1 MPVSSW
7 FSVSMS
13 LGGSRSVRLSLLLER
28 IVRSITGVMIL
39 DCGVFLFFKSG
50 TVADGF
56 LWTVFFLPVG
66 CEDSGPSSFWASG
79 ENCSSRL
86 VEALKKFMMFL
97 GLTPD
102 DNPSPG
108 MRLLAIA
115 TELVDQMKFYCNDST
130 IQPPTLWAKNMP
142 LSREN

>member
-1 MPVSSW
+1 MSVSSW

-13 LGGSRSVRLSLLLER
+13 VGGCRSVRLSLLHER
-28 IVRSITGVMIL
+28 IVQSIMGVMIL
-39 DCGVFLFFKSG
+39 DWGVFLFFKSG
-50 TVADGF
+50 TVADGL
-56 LWTVFFLPVG
+56 LWTIFLLPAG

-79 ENCSSRL
+79 ENCCWHL
-86 VEALKKFMMFL
+86 VEAFKKFMILL

-102 DNPSPG
+102 DDPSPG

-115 TELVDQMKFYCNDST
+115 TELVNQIKFYCNDST
-130 IQPPTLWAKNMP
+130 IQPPTFRAKNMP